1 MKKIFTLVLV
11 LCSFLS
17 YSQSTTLVI
26 SQVYGGGGNA
36 GAPFNADFV
45 ELHNI
50 SATAQSTAGLS
61 VQYASSGATGAWTGI
76 VVLPTASIPAGGYY
90 LVRMSVASGSVGAA
104 LPTPDANPVT
114 GAEVAMS
121 STNGRVALV
130 NGITAVTACPTA
142 VIDLVGFGSS
152 VCFEGSAAT
161 AVLSNST
168 AALRKANGCTDTNN
182 NGADFTVEA
191 PAPRNSASAAVS
203 CSGAPSPALTVTGS
217 IAGFGNVTVGTSSA
231 SQTFNL
237 SGSNLTGFPGVITIT
252 APSADF
258 EVSTN
263 NTTFSASVT
272 IPFTSATLASTPV
285 YVRFS
290 PQTAGLKAGNLS
302 ITGGGQS
309 PALTV
314 ALNGTGVAATAPT
327 LTVAGTV
334 NDFGTVAVLTNS
346 ASQSFTVAG
355 TNLTGFPGSITITA
369 PSADF
374 QVSNNNTTFAAS
386 TTIPYTTA
394 TMAATTVYV
403 RFTPQTA
410 GAKTGNLSII
420 GGGVTVPV
428 TVAVSGNG
436 GSTGTA
442 GGVRISQVYGGGG
455 NPAGTGTPPTP
466 AGTYNQDFVELF
478 NSGTTAVD
486 ISGWSVQYAS
496 ATGPGGNGDWNGAI
510 IPTGTTIGAGK
521 YYLISFATIST
532 TIGIALPTPDLVGP
546 TTTNLSGSAGKV
558 ALVNNS
564 TFLNGTVA
572 CSNAAVVDVF
582 GFSSSNSV
590 ATCAEGT
597 AFLSTGVDNSK
608 SLFRKNNGCTDT
620 NNNTA
625 DFEVLTV
632 APRNS
637 ASAANNCGTP
647 ATPVLTTAGTIND
660 FGSVIVLTNSAS
672 QNFTVSGTNLTGF
685 PGVITIT
692 APSTDFQVSNDNT
705 TFAASTTIPY
715 TSATLAATTVYVRF
729 TPQTEGVKTGNLSI
743 TGGGTST
750 AITIAVS
757 GNGISATAPAITAT
771 ALAAFGNICTGATS
785 VTRSFT
791 INGTNL
797 TTADVTVAALAGF
810 NYSTSA
816 TGPFTATLSLTQ
828 PGGTY
833 SQEIFVQLTAA
844 AVQSYNGNIVVAG
857 GGLAAPVN
865 VAATG
870 AGVNTTATIATGTAT
885 TVTVNSAVAA
895 GTISADGCTAVTAYG
910 IEYSTTNNFPTGT
923 GTKVVST
930 NISSGVFTSTLT
942 GLTGAT
948 VYYYRAYAT
957 NGGGTAYGAQMTF
970 TTTAPPPAV
979 IVAGPLTAFGN
990 VCLPASAGPNLF
1002 NLGGANLTT
1011 ANVVVGPLAGY
1022 TFSTTAT
1029 GTFTPSLTLTQPGG
1043 TYSQAV
1049 YVKFTPTAAQ
1059 SYNGNIPVTGGGVAS
1074 TVNVPVT
1081 GTALNTPPTTVTTA
1095 ASVISTTTAQL
1106 NGSISSIGCSAVT
1119 AYGFE
1124 YSSINGFA
1132 NGQGTTVA
1140 ASNLGTTDFSRSI
1153 SGLAP
1158 NSTYYYKAYAQNGNG
1173 KTYGA
1178 QLSFKTIEVGQG
1190 LIVYSTPALRGG
1202 KLSFSLNPIK
1212 PGHYAAALYNM
1223 AGQRVFKKEML
1234 VQIGFINDSFIIP
1247 GFIPSGVYIFQIE
1260 NYEYKI
1266 RKQIIIK

>member
-26 SQVYGGGGNA
+26 SQVYGGGGNS
-36 GAPFNADFV
+36 GAPFKADFV

-50 SATAQSTAGLS
+50 SATAQSTSGLS
-61 VQYASSGATGAWTGI
+61 VQYASSAATGAWTGI
-76 VVLPTASIPAGGYY
+76 VTLPAASIPAGGYY
-90 LVRMSVASGSVGAA
+90 LVRMSAIGTTGAD

-130 NGITAVTACPTA
+130 NGTTAVTACPTA

-152 VCFEGSAAT
+152 VCFEGAAAT
-161 AVLSNST
+161 GVLSNST

-191 PAPRNSASAAVS
+191 PAPRNSASAAVVCGS
-203 CSGAPSPALTVTGS
+203 STTPALTVTGS
-217 IAGFGNVTVGTSSA
+217 IAGFGNVTVGASSA

-272 IPFTSATLASTPV
+272 VPFTSATLASTPV

-290 PQTAGLKAGNLS
+290 PQTAGLKAGNIS

-314 ALNGTGVAATAPT
+314 ALNGTGVAATVPT
-327 LTVAGTV
+327 LTTAGTV
-334 NDFGTVAVLTNS
+334 NDFGNVTILTNS
-346 ASQSFTVAG
+346 ASQSFTVSG
-355 TNLTGFPGSITITA
+355 TNLTGFPGNITITA

-374 QVSNNNTTFAAS
+374 QVS
-386 TTIPYTTA
+386 
-394 TMAATTVYV
+394 
-403 RFTPQTA
+403 
-410 GAKTGNLSII
+410 
-420 GGGVTVPV
+420 
-428 TVAVSGNG
+428 
-436 GSTGTA
+436 
-442 GGVRISQVYGGGG
+442 
-455 NPAGTGTPPTP
+455 
-466 AGTYNQDFVELF
+466 
-478 NSGTTAVD
+478 
-486 ISGWSVQYAS
+486 
-496 ATGPGGNGDWNGAI
+496 
-510 IPTGTTIGAGK
+510 
-521 YYLISFATIST
+521 
-532 TIGIALPTPDLVGP
+532 
-546 TTTNLSGSAGKV
+546 
-558 ALVNNS
+558 
-564 TFLNGTVA
+564 
-572 CSNAAVVDVF
+572 SN
-582 GFSSSNSV
+582 
-590 ATCAEGT
+590 
-597 AFLSTGVDNSK
+597 
-608 SLFRKNNGCTDT
+608 
-620 NNNTA
+620 
-625 DFEVLTV
+625 
-632 APRNS
+632 
-637 ASAANNCGTP
+637 
-647 ATPVLTTAGTIND
+647 
-660 FGSVIVLTNSAS
+660 
-672 QNFTVSGTNLTGF
+672 
-685 PGVITIT
+685 
-692 APSTDFQVSNDNT
+692 NT

-729 TPQTEGVKTGNLSI
+729 TPQTVGVKTGNISI
-743 TGGGTST
+743 TGGGTATAVTVAISGTGVNAAPPSGSQVRISQVYGGGGNTSATYNQDFVELFNSGTTAVDISGWSVQYASFSGPSGAGDWNGAILPAGSSIGAGKYFLVSFAAVGTVGANLPTADFVGPVTTNLSGTAGKVALVNNST
-750 AITIAVS
+750 ILNGTTACSNASVVDVLGFSTTANIATCAEGNTFTTTGIDNTKSMYRKSNGCTDTDNNLADFELGTVLARNSATAANVCSVAPVNPALTTAGTINDFGSVVVLTNSASQSFTVSGTNLTGFPGVITITAPSADFQVSNDNTTFAASATIPYTSATLAATPVYVRFTPQTQGVKTGNVTISGGGVATALTIAVS
-757 GNGISATAPAITAT
+757 GNGISATAPAVTTT
-771 ALAAFGNICTGATS
+771 ALAAFGNICTGTTS
-785 VTRSFT
+785 VTNSFT
-791 INGTNL
+791 INGVNL
-797 TTADVTVAALAGF
+797 TNENVTVAALAGYA
-810 NYSTSA
+810 YSTSA

-857 GGLAAPVN
+857 GGLATPVN

-870 AGVNTTATIATGTAT
+870 AGVNTTATVATGAAT
-885 TVTVNSAVAA
+885 TITVNSAVAA
-895 GTISADGCTAVTAYG
+895 GTISANGCTAVTAYG

-942 GLTGAT
+942 ALTGAT

-957 NGGGTAYGAQMTF
+957 NGGGTAYGAQLSF
-970 TTTAPPPAV
+970 TTVAPPPAV
-979 IVAGPLTAFGN
+979 LVAGPLTAFGN
-990 VCLPASAGPNLF
+990 VCLPGSAGPNLV

-1022 TFSTTAT
+1022 SFSTTAT
-1029 GTFTPSLTLTQPGG
+1029 GTFTPSLTITQPGG
-1043 TYSQAV
+1043 TFSQAV

-1059 SYNGNIPVTGGGVAS
+1059 SYNGNIPLSGGGIAS
-1074 TVNVPVT
+1074 AVNIPVT
-1081 GTALNTPPTTVTTA
+1081 GAGLNTPPAVAAVA
-1095 ASVISTTTAQL
+1095 ASAISTTTAQL
-1106 NGSISSIGCSAVT
+1106 NATISSIGCSAVT
-1119 AYGFE
+1119 TYGFE

-1132 NGQGTTVA
+1132 NGQGTVV
-1140 ASNLGTTDFSRSI
+1140 ASNNQAGGNFSISL

-1158 NSTYYYKAYAQNGNG
+1158 GATYYYKAFAQNANG
-1173 KTYGA
+1173 KTYSA
-1178 QLSFKTIEVGQG
+1178 QVSFTTFAVGQG

-1223 AGQRVFKKEML
+1223 AGQKVFKKEML